1 MNQPEKARYSIIAI
15 CSVLL
20 FGTLLLFDRALPN
33 GFLDLDD
40 PDYVTQNAHVQHGLT
55 AGGFRWAFT
64 TGDSAN
70 WHPLT
75 WLSLMLDA
83 QCYGDFGRGYHF
95 TNNLLHALNA
105 VLAFLVLWKWTRAT
119 WLSAICAALFAW
131 HPLRVESVAWI
142 AERKDVLSGLF
153 FWLTLL
159 AYTSYIEQRKI
170 PGPKSKIIFGTA
182 LLLFACGLMSKP
194 MLVTV
199 PFLLLLLDF
208 WPLQRFAAGDKWP
221 ARMKLVQEKIPFF
234 IISGISCVITFIVQ
248 KNWGAV
254 VESQSIGERLANAVV
269 AIVRYAGNVFWPSG
283 LAIVYPLPQRWPT
296 PIVIAS
302 AALVTSISALAI
314 YQARRRPWFF
324 TGWFWFVGM
333 LVPVIGILQVGLQAM
348 ADRYTYLPVVGLQI
362 AILWT
367 LREVR
372 LPAFLKIAGASA
384 ALAVCAML
392 TAGQIAFWKSP
403 QTLYEHTLAVTK
415 NNYLAECYLGTTL
428 LTSNRFD
435 AAEVCFRRAIE
446 LKPDFNDAYFKLG
459 TALANDGKT
468 DEALATYR
476 QLRAINSN
484 YAPADYNIGALL
496 LGEGRAVEA
505 ISDFESALK
514 KKKDY
519 VPAYVALGTAEA
531 KLQKPDAA
539 IGYFEKALVLKPDNA
554 VAEYNFANALTDLH
568 REREALPHY
577 QKALMLEPGF
587 EDAHCNYANAL
598 GTSGRPVEALEHFRR
613 ALVLNPKNEDACL
626 GMATAFEDLK
636 EIPEATRGYERV
648 LLLNPGNAD
657 AHFNLATLW
666 LNENRYANASKHFQ
680 EAAKIQPDNDS
691 AFLGA
696 GLAEEKLGRGNE
708 AIADYRRA
716 VAIAPGNA
724 QAHCCLGIALRR
736 AGKFSD
742 AIAEEEIA
750 LRLDPNFP
758 GLQDQLALTRRE
770 QLAH

>member
-1 MNQPEKARYSIIAI
+1 MSQSEKARYGLIAI
-15 CSVLL
+15 CCVLF
-20 FGTLLLFDRALPN
+20 FGTLLLFDRTLPN

-55 AGGFRWAFT
+55 ADGLRWAFT
-64 TGDSAN
+64 SGDSAN

-75 WLSLMLDA
+75 WVSLMLDA
-83 QCYGDFGRGYHF
+83 QCYGNFAGGFHF

-119 WLSAICAALFAW
+119 WPSAICAALFAW

-159 AYTSYIEQRKI
+159 AYTNYVEQRKA
-170 PGPKSKIIFGTA
+170 PGSKSIIFYAVG

-208 WPLQRFAAGDKWP
+208 WPLQRLAIGDKWP
-221 ARMKLVQEKIPFF
+221 VMLKLALEKIPFF
-234 IISGISCVITFIVQ
+234 TLSAISCVITFFVQ

-254 VESQSIGERLANAVV
+254 VESQSAGERLANAVV
-269 AIVRYAGNVFWPSG
+269 AIVRYAGNFFWPAG
-283 LAIVYPLPQRWPT
+283 LAIVYPLPQHQPL
-296 PIVIAS
+296 PLVIAS
-302 AALVTSISALAI
+302 AALVMGVSVLAI
-314 YQARRRPWFF
+314 CQMRQRPWLFA
-324 TGWFWFVGM
+324 GWFWFVGM
-333 LVPVIGILQVGLQAM
+333 LVPVIGVVQVGLQAM
-348 ADRYTYLPVVGLQI
+348 ADRYTYLPLVGLQI
-362 AILWT
+362 ALVWT
-367 LREVR
+367 LRELR
-372 LPAFLKIAGASA
+372 LPAFLKVAGASG
-384 ALAVCAML
+384 ALAGCAAL

-428 LTSNRFD
+428 LNSNRFE

-459 TALANDGKT
+459 TTLADDNKT

-476 QLRAINSN
+476 QLHAINPH
-484 YAPADYNIGALL
+484 YALADYNIGILL
-496 LGEGRAVEA
+496 LGENHAAEA
-505 ISDFESALK
+505 IPEFESALE

-519 VPAYVALGTAEA
+519 VPAFVALGTAEA
-531 KLQKPDAA
+531 RLQKPDAA
-539 IGYFEKALVLKPDNA
+539 IGYFEKALALKPDNA
-554 VAEYNFANALTDLH
+554 VAEYNLANTLTDLH

-577 QKALMLEPGF
+577 QKALALDPEF
-587 EDAHCNYANAL
+587 EDAQCNYANVL
-598 GTSGRPVEALEHFRR
+598 GTLGESADALEHFRR
-613 ALVLNPKNEDACL
+613 ALLLNPKNEDACL
-626 GMATAFEDLK
+626 GLAATFEDLK
-636 EIPEATRGYERV
+636 EIPEATTGYERV
-648 LLLNPGNAD
+648 LSLDPGNAE
-657 AHFNLATLW
+657 AHFSLATIW
-666 LNENRYANASKHFQ
+666 LNENRCTGALKHFQ
-680 EAAKIQPDNDS
+680 AAAKIQPKNDS

-696 GLAEEKLGRGNE
+696 GLAEEKLGRGDA
-708 AIADYRRA
+708 AIADYRHA
-716 VAIAPGNA
+716 VAIAPDNV

-742 AIAEEEIA
+742 AIVEEEIA

-758 GLQDQLALTRRE
+758 GLQNQIALTRRE
-770 QLAH
+770 QAAR

>member
-1 MNQPEKARYSIIAI
+1 MNQPEKARFGILAI

-40 PDYVTQNAHVQHGLT
+40 PDYVTQNVHVQNGLT
-55 AGGFRWAFT
+55 VEGIHWAFT

-75 WLSLMLDA
+75 RLSLMLDA
-83 QCYGDFGRGYHF
+83 QCYGDFARGYHF

-105 VLAFLVLWKWTRAT
+105 VLAFLVLWKWTQAT
-119 WLSAICAALFAW
+119 WVSAICAALFAW

-159 AYTSYIEQRKI
+159 AYSNYVEQHKI
-170 PGPKSKIIFGTA
+170 PGPKPKISYVAT

-208 WPLQRFAAGDKWP
+208 WPLQRFVPGDLWP
-221 ARMKLVQEKIPFF
+221 AIMKLVQEKIPFF
-234 IISGISCVITFIVQ
+234 VISGISCVITFFVQ

-254 VESQSIGERLANAVV
+254 VESQSISERFANAFV
-269 AIVRYAGNVFWPSG
+269 AIVRYAGSIFWPSG
-283 LAIVYPLPQRWPT
+283 LAVVYPLPLHWPIPT
-296 PIVIAS
+296 VVAS
-302 AALVTSISALAI
+302 AALVLGVSALAI
-314 YQARRRPWFF
+314 YQARRRPWLF
-324 TGWFWFVGM
+324 TGWFWFMGM
-333 LVPVIGILQVGLQAM
+333 LVPVIGIVQVGLQAM
-348 ADRYTYLPVVGLQI
+348 ADRYTYLPAVGLQI

-384 ALAVCAML
+384 AMAVCVML
-392 TAGQIAFWKSP
+392 TVGQIAFWKSP
-403 QTLYEHTLAVTK
+403 QTLYEHTLSVTK

-428 LTSNRFD
+428 LTSNHFD
-435 AAEVCFRRAIE
+435 AAEVCFRHAIE

-459 TALANDGKT
+459 TTLANNGKT

-476 QLRAINSN
+476 QLRAINPN
-484 YAPADYNIGALL
+484 YVLADYNIGALL
-496 LGEGRAVEA
+496 LGEGRTAEA
-505 ISDFESALK
+505 ISNFESALK

-539 IGYFEKALVLKPDNA
+539 ICYFEKALVLKPDNA
-554 VAEYNFANALTDLH
+554 VAEYNFANSLTDLH

-577 QKALMLEPGF
+577 QKALVLEPGF

-598 GTSGRPVEALEHFRR
+598 GTLRRPAEALGHFRR

-636 EIPEATRGYERV
+636 EIPEATRSYERV
-648 LLLNPGNAD
+648 LLLNPENAG

-666 LNENRYANASKHFQ
+666 LNENRYADALKHFQ
-680 EAAKIQPDNDS
+680 AAAKIQPDIDS

-696 GLAEEKLGRGNE
+696 GLAEEKLGQGNE
-708 AIADYRRA
+708 AIAEYRRA
-716 VAIAPGNA
+716 VAIAPGNV

-736 AGKFSD
+736 AGKYSD

-758 GLQDQLALTRRE
+758 GLQNQLALTRRE
-770 QLAH
+770 QSAR